1 MKKWLTVLMAIF
13 LVLSP
18 MTFIGCGEED
28 TSEDVGD
35 AIEDVGEEMGEA
47 AEEIGEAAEEAA
59 DEVN

>member
-1 MKKWLTVLMAIF
+1 MMVIF
-13 LVLSP
+13 LVLAP

-47 AEEIGEAAEEAA
+47 DEEAA